1 MRVLADHGVLGV
13 DQGRKMA
20 QAAGF
25 GNVLVHDCIE
35 VDDDDDVMLARLA
48 DLSDLEAFAAALAG
62 LTGQP

>member
-35 VDDDDDVMLARLA
+35 VDDDVMLVRLA